1 MLAIHSAR
9 EWGFALRKEFCMAI
23 ADVRHEVVLAL
34 AHIHEAQREAKALV
48 DHGEDGERVFAAGEL
63 DFLDRQEGMLRHR
76 LGEIDAQTADE
87 HTLLAWARQEWF
99 NLMFQ
104 LDKWIAHG

>member
-1 MLAIHSAR
+1 
-9 EWGFALRKEFCMAI
+9 MAI

-34 AHIHEAQREAKALV
+34 AHIHEAQREAKSLV
-48 DHGEDGERVFAAGEL
+48 DHGEDDERVFAAGEL

-76 LGEIDAQTADE
+76 LGEIDAHAADP
-87 HTLLAWARQEWF
+87 HHMLSWARQEWF

-104 LDKWIAHG
+104 LDNWIAHG

>member
-1 MLAIHSAR
+1 
-9 EWGFALRKEFCMAI
+9 MAI

-34 AHIHEAQREAKALV
+34 AHIHEAQREAKSLV
-48 DHGEDGERVFAAGEL
+48 DHGADDERVFAAGEL

-76 LGEIDAQTADE
+76 LGEIDA
-87 HTLLAWARQEWF
+87 HTLDDHGALSWARQEWF

-104 LDKWIAHG
+104 LDNWIAHG

>member
-1 MLAIHSAR
+1 
-9 EWGFALRKEFCMAI
+9 MAI

-34 AHIHEAQREAKALV
+34 AHIHEAQREAKSVV
-48 DHGEDGERVFAAGEL
+48 DHGADDERVFAAGEL

-76 LGEIDAQTADE
+76 LGEIDAHTAE
-87 HTLLAWARQEWF
+87 HHGMMSWARQEWF

-104 LDKWIAHG
+104 LDSWIARG

>member
-1 MLAIHSAR
+1 
-9 EWGFALRKEFCMAI
+9 MAI

>member
-1 MLAIHSAR
+1 
-9 EWGFALRKEFCMAI
+9 MAI

-34 AHIHEAQREAKALV
+34 AHIHEAQREAKSLV
-48 DHGEDGERVFAAGEL
+48 DHGADDERVFAAGEL

-76 LGEIDAQTADE
+76 LGEIDE
-87 HTLLAWARQEWF
+87 RTLDHHSALSWARQEWF

-104 LDKWIAHG
+104 LDNWIAHG